1 VDSNEDGEEHEW
13 ILMDSDELAKTLW
26 MDSDE
31 RKWIG
36 LDMDTD
42 YGLGWTLW
50 IQKNSMDTNQMKPLK
65 NRENIICPRQ

>member
-42 YGLGWTLW
+42 YGLWTRMD
-50 IQKNSMDTNQMKPLK
+50 SMDSEELYGYESDEAVKKQRK
-65 NRENIICPRQ
+65 C